1 MTKVTLIDRAIRDS
15 LTPRKSPY
23 WHTVMYG
30 RHVGY
35 QKLHIGR
42 AWWLARVRTRA
53 GGYRQ
58 TRLAPASEHIG
69 FSEALRLAE
78 GWFSSESVQDIASSA
93 IPVGATQHLKY
104 KKTVD
109 GFTVGDALH
118 DYVEWKRIAAA
129 RSHFETV
136 LSLINH
142 HIIPRLGDVLVR
154 DLTSRRFTAFCRD
167 VLETPPKRGNQK
179 PGPRRKLEEQAP
191 EDIRKR
197 KKTVNTLTGILRL
210 ALRLAW
216 ENGETDER
224 AWMRLRR
231 LPHAD
236 VPRQVFLSRD
246 ECSRLVA
253 CCRDDLAL
261 LVKGALYTGC
271 RVTELTGLKVGDVG
285 DFCGLWVSGAKNY
298 RRRAVYLPEEG
309 MEFFSRLCRGRNPH
323 EYVFLMNARTK
334 WTSSYRHLFREAVAR
349 AGVTREMVFHGLR
362 HTYASQLVQSGASLS
377 LVARQ
382 LGHATT
388 DTVSRTYGHL
398 SSRMIESEL
407 DQHFEPLNRPGSER
421 TSGGKPTMQS
431 EATATSIGWPRSNFS
446 AANDSNVVMFRRF
459 LEIAKDH

>member
-35 QKLHIGR
+35 QKLQGDS

-78 GWFSSESVQDIASSA
+78 SWFSSESVRDIVSPA

-104 KKTVD
+104 KKAVD

-167 VLETPPKRGNQK
+167 VLCNAEVKTC
-179 PGPRRKLEEQAP
+179 LEG
-191 EDIRKR
+191 RM
-197 KKTVNTLTGILRL
+197 
-210 ALRLAW
+210 LAW
-216 ENGETDER
+216 GT
-224 AWMRLRR
+224 
-231 LPHAD
+231 
-236 VPRQVFLSRD
+236 
-246 ECSRLVA
+246 LVTT
-253 CCRDDLAL
+253 
-261 LVKGALYTGC
+261 VKGYELSGVLQVQTFAPC
-271 RVTELTGLKVGDVG
+271 RY
-285 DFCGLWVSGAKNY
+285 SGRY
-298 RRRAVYLPEEG
+298 R
-309 MEFFSRLCRGRNPH
+309 F
-323 EYVFLMNARTK
+323 
-334 WTSSYRHLFREAVAR
+334 VA
-349 AGVTREMVFHGLR
+349 
-362 HTYASQLVQSGASLS
+362 
-377 LVARQ
+377 
-382 LGHATT
+382 
-388 DTVSRTYGHL
+388 D
-398 SSRMIESEL
+398 
-407 DQHFEPLNRPGSER
+407 
-421 TSGGKPTMQS
+421 
-431 EATATSIGWPRSNFS
+431 ATSTRLGACLHTLP
-446 AANDSNVVMFRRF
+446 
-459 LEIAKDH
+459 